1 MPARKALIS
10 ITSASA
16 PLFNGAETTGLFIV
30 EALHPFK
37 ALVAAGFEVTLVSE
51 TGKYTPDWLSQ
62 QPDFLNGED
71 LETWNNTESD
81 FRKKLDNM
89 PKASELLNKDD
100 SEYGLFFA
108 SAGHASL
115 IDYPTAKSLQTLAE
129 RVWANGGVVASVCH
143 GPAIFTNV
151 NDRATGKPI
160 IQGRKITGFT
170 TEAENT
176 MGIMGELR
184 GLGAEMVEELAE
196 RLGAK
201 YERSTGIWDDF
212 HVVDGRLV
220 TGQNPASST
229 STAKAAIEVLE
240 KL

>member
-16 PLFNGAETTGLFIV
+16 PLFSGKETTGLFIV
-30 EALHPFK
+30 EALHPYK
-37 ALVAAGFEVTLVSE
+37 ALVAAGFEVDLASE
-51 TGKYTPDWLSQ
+51 TGRYTPDWLSQ

-71 LETWNNTESD
+71 LEIWDDLNSN
-81 FRKKLDNM
+81 FRRKLDNM
-89 PKASELLNKDD
+89 QPASQLDA
-100 SEYGLFFA
+100 SQYGLFFA

-115 IDYPTAKSLQTLAE
+115 IDYPKASALQGIAE
-129 RVWANGGVVASVCH
+129 QVWANGGVVASVCH
-143 GPAIFTNV
+143 GPAIFSNV
-151 NDRATGKPI
+151 IDRSTGEPVIK
-160 IQGRKITGFT
+160 GKRLTGFT

-176 MGIMGELR
+176 MGIMEELR
-184 GLGAEMVEELAE
+184 GLGTEMVEELAE

-201 YERSTGIWDDF
+201 YERSAGIWDDF

-220 TGQNPASST
+220 TGQNPASSA
-229 STAKAAIEVLE
+229 SAARAAIEVFD